1 MGNMEISFLDDEF
14 IVSKTD
20 LSGKI
25 TYGNDLFIRM
35 SGYTEKELLGAPH
48 NILRH
53 SDMPKLIFTLLW
65 EQIKAGKEIFAYVK
79 NKTKQED
86 YYWVFAH
93 VTPSLNGS
101 GKVIGYHSV
110 RRKPNDKAL
119 QTIIP
124 LYEKLLEAERSG
136 GVNSSLNILEKTLA
150 NAGKSYDQFIIAL

>member
-1 MGNMEISFLDDEF
+1 MSNNEISFKDDEF

-53 SDMPKLIFTLLW
+53 PDMPKAIFKLLW

-79 NKTKQED
+79 NRTKQND

-93 VTPSLNGS
+93 VTPSFNGS

-110 RRKPNDKAL
+110 RRKPTAEAL
-119 QTIIP
+119 QIIKP

-136 GVNSSLNILEKTLA
+136 GVNSSLHLLEKTLA
-150 NAGKSYDQFIIAL
+150 NAGKSYDQFIITL